1 MNPQPLAITLLI
13 PGPGAW
19 SAKLLGF
26 TPPVICNQQCPVIQ
40 HQRLLQLVLSILIN
54 VFLIIGY
61 DRLRNSL
68 ADGVDL
74 GCMASTS
81 NAYADVHV
89 REFVETDY
97 QERFV
102 DL

>member
-1 MNPQPLAITLLI
+1 MNLQPLTITLLI
-13 PGPGAW
+13 PRPGAW
-19 SAKLLGF
+19 AAKLLGF

-61 DRLRNSL
+61 DRFRNSL
-68 ADGVDL
+68 AYRVYL
-74 GCMASTS
+74 GCMASAS
-81 NAYADVHV
+81 NAYADVYV

>member
-1 MNPQPLAITLLI
+1 MNPQPLTITLLI
-13 PGPGAW
+13 PRPGAW
-19 SAKLLGF
+19 AAKLLGF

-74 GCMASTS
+74 GCMASAS